1 MAEKIHDKTTL
12 IELIQSNAIT
22 IKKYG
27 VDKLGVFGSFVRNEM
42 NEQSDVDFLVEF
54 ESGKKTY
61 KNFIHLAYF
70 LEELCGRKIELVT
83 PSGLSKYFGDKILK
97 STEYVALSR

>member
-1 MAEKIHDKTTL
+1 MPNKIYNKATL
-12 IELIQSNAIT
+12 IQLIESNAMT
-22 IKKYG
+22 IKRYG
-27 VDKLGVFGSFVRNEM
+27 VDRLGVFGSFVRNEM

-61 KNFIHLAYF
+61 KNFINLAYF

-83 PSGLSKYFGDKILK
+83 PTGLSKYFGDKILK
-97 STEYVALSR
+97 STEYVKLTN